1 MSVFQIHAAQFGL
14 IEMSLFDNQPELPK
28 KRNSG
33 KTAKTRNHIES
44 EEQYVIPHYG
54 AGTRSANRST
64 AHRRLEKSRREITME
79 HIRNMVPNSIPMLVN
94 CNCSQAPYPHTAH
107 TDEKEYFE
115 KQRKMKHEPI

>member
-1 MSVFQIHAAQFGL
+1 
-14 IEMSLFDNQPELPK
+14 MSLFDNQPELPK
-28 KRNSG
+28 K
-33 KTAKTRNHIES
+33 
-44 EEQYVIPHYG
+44 
-54 AGTRSANRST
+54 RST